1 MLVFVII
8 YWEQSKNIRS
18 CVFEECM
25 YEVYVWLLDYYFFKI
40 FFLKQY
46 SYKNKHGL
54 IILRRRQMNL
64 NLLLQYNYDLFYLVT
79 LFDFITIVV
88 DKKKT
93 NWKLNL
99 YYLLLKI
106 SVELYVFGQV
116 VQFLSK
122 LDVTIFLDGSKST
135 HLPECIQRHVNANE
149 FHSAWLGKRYK
160 LKY

>member
-1 MLVFVII
+1 M
-8 YWEQSKNIRS
+8 
-18 CVFEECM
+18 
-25 YEVYVWLLDYYFFKI
+25 D
-40 FFLKQY
+40 
-46 SYKNKHGL
+46 
-54 IILRRRQMNL
+54 L
-64 NLLLQYNYDLFYLVT
+64 NLLLQYYYDLFYLVT

-88 DKKKT
+88 DKKKKT

-122 LDVTIFLDGSKST
+122 LDVTIFLDGLKST

-149 FHSAWLGKRYK
+149 IHSVWWGKHYK

>member
-18 CVFEECM
+18 CVFEEH
-25 YEVYVWLLDYYFFKI
+25 VWLLDYYFFKI
-40 FFLKQY
+40 FFLKQLQY

-64 NLLLQYNYDLFYLVT
+64 NLLLQYYYDLFYLVT

-88 DKKKT
+88 DNKKT

-122 LDVTIFLDGSKST
+122 LDVTIFLDGLKST

-149 FHSAWLGKRYK
+149 IHSVWWGKHYK